1 AQHGLDRRTRII
13 RRRLG
18 IGVWEGVGMVAS
30 ADFDPRAA
38 EYALNLQSSSD
49 GVIVPGGDWL
59 LTAEFARNG
68 QGLTIRGAAGV
79 AAAAPYCRAG
89 DAPPCITGSGAC
101 RRGGRAATWA
111 GPRAPVQSADR
122 QLARG
127 RGATAARGRVTG
139 VGGVG
144 QVSSAGGSG
153 AEL

>member
-1 AQHGLDRRTRII
+1 QHGLDRRTRII

-68 QGLTIRGAAGV
+68 QDLTIRGADGV
-79 AAAAPYCRAG
+79 NAVVPDYFAG
-89 DAPPCITGSGAC
+89 DAPPPLITDSGA
-101 RRGGRAATWA
+101 RLEGALVETLA
-111 GPRAPVQSADR
+111 GPRAPLQFADL
-122 QLARG
+122 QLAQ
-127 RGATAARGRVTG
+127 A
-139 VGGVG
+139 
-144 QVSSAGGSG
+144 
-153 AEL
+153 